1 MSYFQAVFLQMK
13 VIWRIFYLL
22 VNASRSFIKSAQ
34 LGNKFVGQMDVSPFT
49 IQSAD
54 TEKSLF
60 WVAGFWINPVKQFTR
75 VNNVTC
81 KERPS

>member
-1 MSYFQAVFLQMK
+1 
-13 VIWRIFYLL
+13 LL
-22 VNASRSFIKSAQ
+22 GRWTF
-34 LGNKFVGQMDVSPFT
+34 SPFT

-60 WVAGFWINPVKQFTR
+60 WVAGFWINPGKQFTS

-81 KERPS
+81 KKYHARELGR

>member
-1 MSYFQAVFLQMK
+1 MRRGALSNQP
-13 VIWRIFYLL
+13 
-22 VNASRSFIKSAQ
+22 Q

-60 WVAGFWINPVKQFTR
+60 WVAGFWINPVKQFTS
-75 VNNVTC
+75 VNNVSC
-81 KERPS
+81 KKYHARGLG